1 MLTIL
6 VAVISFIVG
15 AIFGTILMILC
26 MVAGER
32 DRNEDHR

>member
-15 AIFGTILMILC
+15 AIFGIILMILC

-32 DRNEDHR
+32 DRNEDNR

>member
-15 AIFGTILMILC
+15 AIVGTILMILC

-32 DRNEDHR
+32 DRNEDHS